1 MERTEEYIHLCR
13 EQANELGYNTEILAW
28 TPLSSYLPAGIDRS
42 EFQQA
47 AMRLHSHI
55 QSAREFV
62 RENMRDFVQVGRHV
76 SNVSC
81 PLQCQPEIGTEHA

>member
-1 MERTEEYIHLCR
+1 MERTEEYMHLCQQ
-13 EQANELGYNTEILAW
+13 QATVLGHSTEIPAW
-28 TPLSSYLPAGIDRS
+28 TPLSSCLPAVIDRS

-62 RENMRDFVQVGRHV
+62 RENMRDFIQVGRHV
-76 SNVSC
+76 FKC
-81 PLQCQPEIGTEHA
+81 D